1 MTSHSPAALTY
12 DAIRVDGPAPEAEVA
27 KDLARRALPIL
38 PVVLLFGLC
47 WGLDGALSAAFGLA
61 LVVANFLL
69 AAALIGQAAKV
80 SLTLL
85 LVAVLGG
92 YLVRLAL
99 VFGAVLLA
107 KDASWMELWPM
118 GLTLVIAHLGL
129 LWWETRYVSASLAY
143 PGLKPARKE

>member
-1 MTSHSPAALTY
+1 MTSSPSLG
-12 DAIRVDGPAPEAEVA
+12 AIRVDGPAPEADVA
-27 KDLARRALPIL
+27 RDLARRAV
-38 PVVLLFGLC
+38 PVVPVALLFGLA
-47 WGLDGALSAAFGLA
+47 WGLDGALSAGFGLA
-61 LVVANFLL
+61 LVVLNFLL
-69 AAALIGQAAKV
+69 AAALISQAAKV
-80 SLTLL
+80 SLALL
-85 LVAVLGG
+85 MVATLGG

-99 VFGAVLLA
+99 VFGAVLLV

>member
-1 MTSHSPAALTY
+1 MSNQSPTSLTY
-12 DAIRVDGPAPEAEVA
+12 DAIRVDGPAPEADVA
-27 KDLARRALPIL
+27 KDLARRALPVL
-38 PVVLLFGLC
+38 PAVLLFGLC
-47 WGLDGALSAAFGLA
+47 WGFDGALSAAFGLA

-69 AAALIGQAAKV
+69 AAALIVQAAKV
-80 SLTLL
+80 SLALL
-85 LVAVLGG
+85 MVATLGG

-99 VFGAVLLA
+99 VFGAVLLV

>member
-1 MTSHSPAALTY
+1 MTSSPSLAT
-12 DAIRVDGPAPEAEVA
+12 IRVDGPAPEADVA
-27 KDLARRALPIL
+27 RDLARRAI
-38 PVVLLFGLC
+38 PVIPAALLFGLC
-47 WGLDGALSAAFGLA
+47 WGIDGALSAAFGLA
-61 LVVANFLL
+61 LVVLNFLL
-69 AAALIGQAAKV
+69 AAALISQAAKV
-80 SLTLL
+80 SLALL
-85 LVAVLGG
+85 MVATLGG

-99 VFGAVLLA
+99 VFGAVLLV

>member
-1 MTSHSPAALTY
+1 MTQSMAT
-12 DAIRVDGPAPEAEVA
+12 IRVDGPAPEAAVA
-27 KDLARRALPIL
+27 KDLARRALPVL
-38 PVVLLFGLC
+38 PAVLLFGLC
-47 WGLDGALSAAFGLA
+47 WGFDGALSAGFGLA
-61 LVVANFLL
+61 LVVGNFLL

-80 SLTLL
+80 SLALL
-85 LVAVLGG
+85 MVATLGG

-99 VFGAVLLA
+99 VFGAVLLV

>member
-1 MTSHSPAALTY
+1 MTTQSLA
-12 DAIRVDGPAPEAEVA
+12 AIRVDGPAPEADVA
-27 KDLARRALPIL
+27 KDLARRALPVV
-38 PVVLLFGLC
+38 PVALAFGLC
-47 WGLDGALSAAFGLA
+47 WGIDGAISAGFGLA
-61 LVVANFLL
+61 LVVVNFLL
-69 AAALIGQAAKV
+69 AAAMITQAAKV
-80 SLTLL
+80 SLALL
-85 LVAVLGG
+85 MVATLGG

-99 VFGAVLLA
+99 VFGAVLLV

>member
-1 MTSHSPAALTY
+1 MTSQSPTALTY
-12 DAIRVDGPAPEAEVA
+12 DALRVDGPAPEAEVA

-47 WGLDGALSAAFGLA
+47 WGIDGAMSAAFGLA
-61 LVVANFLL
+61 LVVANFLI

-80 SLTLL
+80 SLALL
-85 LVAVLGG
+85 LVATLGG

-99 VFGAVLLA
+99 IFGAVLLV